1 MVVIQIYD
9 LATLLL
15 VLAGTFLGM
24 FVLVNWLIGKVFQD
38 I

>member
-1 MVVIQIYD
+1 MVLIQIYD
-9 LATLLL
+9 LTSLLL
-15 VLAGTFLGM
+15 ILIGMFLGM